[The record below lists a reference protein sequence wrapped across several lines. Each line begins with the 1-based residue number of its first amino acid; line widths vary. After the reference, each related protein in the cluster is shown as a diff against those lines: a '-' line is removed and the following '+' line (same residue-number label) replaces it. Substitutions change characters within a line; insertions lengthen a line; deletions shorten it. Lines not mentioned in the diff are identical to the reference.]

1 MKRQV
6 LVISLLIAASTPWVA
21 QPVKAISTG
30 GMKITIVAEGDC
42 AVDSQTIVIT
52 DATTSCSISDS
63 ITPAKKYIDVTLL
76 APIDKRSTKNGWSY
90 PNFMFGG
97 SILDEG
103 SKLTTFKISK
113 RGKGSL
119 QLKKRDAD
127 GCIIG
132 YSETGTLVARVT
144 NSKSAQNPSWTAS
157 AVSKPITVRYQLS
170 IGANDCV
177 ARYGT

>member
-6 LVISLLIAASTPWVA
+6 LVTSLIIAVSTTWVT

-30 GMKITIVAEGDC
+30 GMKIDAVAEGDC

-52 DATTSCSISDS
+52 DATTSCSISVS

-103 SKLTTFKISK
+103 SKLSTFKISK

-132 YSETGTLVARVT
+132 YSETGTLVAFVT
-144 NSKSAQNPSWTAS
+144 NSKSAQNPSFSAQ

>member
-6 LVISLLIAASTPWVA
+6 LFISLIIAASTTWVT

-30 GMKITIVAEGDC
+30 GMKITAVAEGDC

-52 DATTSCSISDS
+52 DATTSCSISVAV
-63 ITPAKKYIDVTLL
+63 TPAKKYIHAELI
-76 APIDKRSTKNGWSY
+76 APIDKRSTKNGWSDV
-90 PNFMFGG
+90 NFMFGG
-97 SILDEG
+97 AAYGNE
-103 SKLTTFKISK
+103 KAFFQISK
-113 RGKGSL
+113 RGKASL
-119 QLKKRDAD
+119 QFKKKSTD
-127 GCIIG
+127 GCVIELID
-132 YSETGTLVARVT
+132 TWTLVAFVT
-144 NSKSAQNPSWTAS
+144 NSKSAQNPSFSAQ

>member
-52 DATTSCSISDS
+52 DATTSCSISVAV
-63 ITPAKKYIDVTLL
+63 TPAKKYIDVTLI
-76 APIDKRSTKNGWSY
+76 APMDKRSTKNGWSY

-103 SKLTTFKISK
+103 SKLSTFKISK

-177 ARYGT
+177 ATYGT

>member
-52 DATTSCSISDS
+52 DATTSCSISVAV
-63 ITPAKKYIDVTLL
+63 TPAKKYVDAELI
-76 APIDKRSTKNGWSY
+76 APIDKRSTKNGWSTVG
-90 PNFMFGG
+90 FMFGG
-97 SILDEG
+97 AAYGGERAL
-103 SKLTTFKISK
+103 FQISK
-113 RGKGSL
+113 RGKASL
-119 QLKKRDAD
+119 QFKKKSTD
-127 GCIIG
+127 GCVI
-132 YSETGTLVARVT
+132 ELMDTWTLVAFVT
-144 NSKSAQNPSWTAS
+144 NSKSAQNPSFSAQ